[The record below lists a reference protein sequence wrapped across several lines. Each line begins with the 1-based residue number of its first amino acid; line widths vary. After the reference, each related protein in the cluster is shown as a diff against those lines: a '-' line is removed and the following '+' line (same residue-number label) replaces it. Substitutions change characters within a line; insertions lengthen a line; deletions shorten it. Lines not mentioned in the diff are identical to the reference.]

1 MSLSLIDLSSNL
13 TITSDTDTL
22 TVNPTNVNI
31 NSLNT
36 NGIHN
41 VTFTATDVAGNKH
54 TKDVA
59 LIFTKPVISSDASY
73 VVSGES
79 VDVLLPLNEI
89 VDATSYITHD
99 SANIAINAS
108 SSHVSN
114 NVNFNTD
121 ACGNFQMV
129 YDISDAHFDISTNKT
144 ITFDVRETQDLTS
157 NSNITVDGSNGKY
170 VFDNIPYDA
179 SNLIAVTTGSY
190 NLDISGGHPFQI
202 VNIDSNSFISMI
214 GTVDASGYYT
224 GDASLNITG
233 NFGVASFK
241 CKEHGPMGGTNKL
254 IYKSS

>member
-13 TITSDTDTL
+13 TIASDTDTL
-22 TVNPTNVNI
+22 TVDPVTISNASGT
-31 NSLNT
+31 
-36 NGIHN
+36 HN

-59 LIFTKPVISSDASY
+59 LIFTKPAISSIASY

-79 VDVLLPLNEI
+79 VDVLLPVNEI
-89 VDATSYITHD
+89 VDASSYITHD
-99 SANIAINAS
+99 SANIAINVS
-108 SSHVSN
+108 LSDVSN

-129 YDISDAHFDISTNKT
+129 YDISDAYLDISMNKT
-144 ITFDVRETQDLTS
+144 ITFDVRETQDLTQ

-202 VNIDSNSFISMI
+202 VNIENNNFINMTSPST
-214 GTVDASGYYT
+214 GTVDVAGYYT

-241 CKEHGPMGGTNKL
+241 CKTHGAMEETNKL